1 MLVATTVGYI
11 RGEHAMLVVLSIG
24 MIVFLYAVLEDLR
37 NKLDKLRDKLQRL
50 KQ

>member
-1 MLVATTVGYI
+1 
-11 RGEHAMLVVLSIG
+11 MLVVLSIG
-24 MIVFLYAVLEDLR
+24 MIVFLYAAREDLR